1 MNKSGAARRALD
13 LFYNTCGV
21 LAGLSLIGIAAFVML
36 QIVAR
41 PLGLVFTWTP
51 EYAGYAMA
59 SLSFLGLAY
68 TFNTGGQIRVG
79 MLMNVLPSSG
89 KRWLDGLCLVMGLGV
104 MGYFA
109 WHSAVMT
116 WQSYEFNEM
125 GQGVVPVPLWIP
137 QTIMTFGLFAQAV
150 AIADNLVCL
159 ILYGQMLFK
168 DDEAAAVG

>member
-1 MNKSGAARRALD
+1 
-13 LFYNTCGV
+13 
-21 LAGLSLIGIAAFVML
+21 
-36 QIVAR
+36 
-41 PLGLVFTWTP
+41 
-51 EYAGYAMA
+51 
-59 SLSFLGLAY
+59 
-68 TFNTGGQIRVG
+68 
-79 MLMNVLPSSG
+79 
-89 KRWLDGLCLVMGLGV
+89 

-159 ILYGQMLFK
+159 ILYGEMLFK

>member
-1 MNKSGAARRALD
+1 MNGASATRRALD
-13 LFYNTCGV
+13 LFYNACGV
-21 LAGLSLIGIAAFVML
+21 LAGLSLIAITACVML

-41 PLGLVFTWTP
+41 PIGWVFTWTT

-79 MLMNVLPSSG
+79 MLMNVLPSLG
-89 KRWLDGLCLVMGLGV
+89 KRWLDGFCLVMALGV
-104 MGYFA
+104 MGYFT

-116 WQSYEFNEM
+116 WQSHIFNDV

-137 QTIMTFGLFAQAV
+137 QTVMTFGLFAQVV
-150 AIADNLVCL
+150 AIADNLACL
-159 ILYGQMLFK
+159 VLYGSTLFK